1 MKNTKNK
8 KSIPAIVL
16 YVVAV
21 LFLMIGAFEIFTSYE
36 YINNMVATNG
46 LIIKDNLPQVFNYYI
61 ANSASFF
68 AFAIIIYALGVC
80 VDKIHAFTTKVEV
93 EENTCCCKEEL
104 VEPKKAPKRAKPKV
118 KKEVEVVEETVTE
131 ENK

>member
-1 MKNTKNK
+1 MKNK

-36 YINNMVATNG
+36 YINNMVTSNG
-46 LIIKDNLPQVFNYYI
+46 LVIKDNIAQVFNYYI

-80 VDKIHAFTTKVEV
+80 VDKIHAFTTKAEV
-93 EENTCCCKEEL
+93 EETTCCCKEEL

-118 KKEVEVVEETVTE
+118 KKEVEAIEETVVEE
-131 ENK
+131 NK